1 MPSSWVA
8 LATRNLIKICAKN
21 TLKSVENREKQTWL
35 KGEGRTGASKILS
48 WHLENPKIIFVSR
61 VGRGVNT
68 NKFLRKIHK

>member
-1 MPSSWVA
+1 MPFSWVA

-21 TLKSVENREKQTWL
+21 TLKSVENREKQTWW
-35 KGEGRTGASKILS
+35 GRGGASASKILS